1 MKVSLLSPHPA
12 NSEIYDGGVDDLLKK
27 SISKNGLIEPL
38 LITPSYRII
47 SGHRRYEAIKSLGW
61 EEVEV
66 RVIEPE
72 NEIITIIEAN
82 RYRSKS
88 AAEILRESKIL
99 ESELR
104 KKIGRGRNA
113 AKSRSGRSLTM
124 DLEISKTLGV
134 GTTRLKQL
142 KSIQRY
148 EPHLLTLIEKKKI
161 SVSAAYK
168 KVRGKF
174 GKNQKKETSSSFD
187 SELRKLLNRFSPSFD
202 KLDGTISKIY
212 PYSLDRTGISNFE
225 RDELKSHLEE
235 LASCSSDKL
244 MMSQKLD
251 EIEHSRFSKTQISK
265 ARKMLPKPKEIKDFC
280 ENSYDQFEVIP
291 TTNGNDEFSVTN
303 WRILRERISALE
315 YFSGPGRGMKFF
327 VGFRIKKKFRL
338 LGIVELSSDAQRLS
352 VRDELIG
359 WDDNQRSKN
368 RECVANVSTCV
379 ATQPFGNDF
388 LGMKFLVTTFPQ
400 LITHYEDKYDTKLV
414 ALLTTSIHGS
424 KSVYKGIPFLR
435 NIGKSSGQQLL
446 KPLREDWTF
455 WNSWLTDNFQEDMEI
470 LNSRSSPLQGR
481 LKFLYSTLGLNHKE
495 LNHSHQRGVFLMSLY
510 ENWTEFLTN
519 KVSEKKLKPIES
531 ENWINWW
538 RRKSKTRYEKLE
550 ETGKLSDDVFFLDEK
565 DEERIKTFLYH

>member
-1 MKVSLLSPHPA
+1 VKVSLLSPHPK
-12 NSEIYDGGVDDLLKK
+12 NSQIYDEIVDETLQK
-27 SISKNGLIEPL
+27 SIQTNGLIEPL
-38 LITPSYRII
+38 LITPSGRIL
-47 SGHRRYEAIKSLGW
+47 SGHRRFAVITSLGW

-66 RVIEPE
+66 RVVEPE

-88 AAEILRESKIL
+88 AAEILRESKFL
-99 ESELR
+99 ENELR
-104 KKIGRGRNA
+104 KQIGRGRNA
-113 AKSRSGRSLTM
+113 AKNRSGRSLTM

-142 KSIQRY
+142 KSIEKY
-148 EPHLLTLIEKKKI
+148 DPHLLTLIEKKKI

-187 SELRKLLNRFSPSFD
+187 SELRKLLNRFSPSLD

-212 PYSLDRTGISNFE
+212 PYSLDRTGISTFE

-265 ARKMLPKPKEIKDFC
+265 VRKMLPKPKEIKDFC

-291 TTNGNDEFSVTN
+291 ATNGNDEFSITN

-315 YFSGPGRGMKFF
+315 YFSGPGRRMKFF
-327 VGFRIKKKFRL
+327 VGFRTKKKFRL

-352 VRDELIG
+352 VRDDLIG
-359 WDDNQRSKN
+359 WDDTQRAKN

-379 ATQPFGNDF
+379 ATQPFGSVH
-388 LGMKFLVTTFPQ
+388 LGMKFLVATFPQ

-435 NIGKSSGQQLL
+435 NIGKSSGKQLL

-481 LKFLYSTLGLNHKE
+481 LKFLYSTLGLNPNE

-510 ENWTEFLTN
+510 ENWKEFLKN
-519 KVSEKKLKPIES
+519 KISEKKLKPIES

-550 ETGKLSDDVFFLDEK
+550 EKGNLSDDLFFLDET
-565 DEERIKTFLYH
+565 DEERIKDFLYQ